1 MQYSNLAMRMFC
13 STYGRRCLSAT
24 NRHRLRF
31 SESVSPTYRF
41 LRAHGKPQI
50 SGQYLAGFKSSRVK
64 AMAGADEDL
73 LTTLKARGLFDN
85 CTDESGLRDAL
96 QLPIK
101 IYCGFDPTADSL
113 HLGNLLGIIILSW
126 FQRAGHQPV
135 ILVGGATGSVGD
147 PSGRSQ
153 ERPLLDEKTLS
164 ANVSAICDSI
174 ESILK
179 RNGGHGDTTVLNN
192 YDWFKDIS
200 LLGFLRDTG
209 KFARLGTMLS
219 KDSVRKRLESED
231 GLSFTEFT
239 YQLLQGYDFHKL
251 NIDYNCIL
259 QMGGSD
265 QWGNIICGIDLSRRL
280 AGKELYGL
288 TTPLLTTSSGQKMG
302 KTEDGAIW
310 LNFISDKDNY
320 STHPRDFWNYWRDKT
335 ENNDVGKFLKLFTDM
350 PLNEIDEIE
359 KLENEDIEKGKELLA
374 TKITELV
381 HGKDSDWKSK
391 KTIILKKE
399 DFENGYGLLSLL
411 SNDDLGLAKS
421 NSEARRFIQ
430 SKAVKLNGELIDD
443 EKYTLTLGSFKK
455 SKEIEISLGKKKK
468 IIIGI
473 D

>member
-1 MQYSNLAMRMFC
+1 MSNYK
-13 STYGRRCLSAT
+13 SD
-24 NRHRLRF
+24 
-31 SESVSPTYRF
+31 F
-41 LRAHGKPQI
+41 LKHINERGFIYQI
-50 SGQYLAGFKSSRVK
+50 SDSDRLDQIFSK
-64 AMAGADEDL
+64 D
-73 LTTLKARGLFDN
+73 
-85 CTDESGLRDAL
+85 
-96 QLPIK
+96 K
-101 IYCGFDPTADSL
+101 ITAYIGFDCTAPNLHIGSL
-113 HLGNLLGIIILSW
+113 MQILLLKKLQD
-126 FQRAGHQPV
+126 FGHTPIV
-135 ILVGGATGSVGD
+135 LIGGATSKIGD
-147 PSGRSQ
+147 PSLKDKSRKMLSYEDINNNIKGIKKVF
-153 ERPLLDEKTLS
+153 EKFLDINKIKIIDNSEWLEK
-164 ANVSAICDSI
+164 
-174 ESILK
+174 
-179 RNGGHGDTTVLNN
+179 LN
-192 YDWFKDIS
+192 YID
-200 LLGFLRDTG
+200 FLREIG
-209 KFARLGTMLS
+209 SHFSVNRMLS
-219 KDSVRKRLESED
+219 FDSVKLRLEREQN
-231 GLSFTEFT
+231 LSFLEFN
-239 YQLLQGYDFHKL
+239 YMILQGYDFYKL
-251 NIDYNCIL
+251 NIDYNCNL

-399 DFENGYGLLSLL
+399 DFESGYGLLSLL

>member
-1 MQYSNLAMRMFC
+1 MSNYK
-13 STYGRRCLSAT
+13 SD
-24 NRHRLRF
+24 
-31 SESVSPTYRF
+31 F
-41 LRAHGKPQI
+41 LKHINERGFIYQI
-50 SGQYLAGFKSSRVK
+50 SDSDRLDQIFSK
-64 AMAGADEDL
+64 E
-73 LTTLKARGLFDN
+73 
-85 CTDESGLRDAL
+85 
-96 QLPIK
+96 K
-101 IYCGFDPTADSL
+101 ITAYIGFDCTAPNLHIGSL
-113 HLGNLLGIIILSW
+113 MQILLLKKLQD
-126 FQRAGHQPV
+126 FGHTPIV
-135 ILVGGATGSVGD
+135 LIGGATSKIGD
-147 PSGRSQ
+147 PSLKDKSRKMLSYEDINNNIKGIKKVF
-153 ERPLLDEKTLS
+153 EKFLDINKIKIIDNSEWLEK
-164 ANVSAICDSI
+164 
-174 ESILK
+174 
-179 RNGGHGDTTVLNN
+179 LN
-192 YDWFKDIS
+192 YID
-200 LLGFLRDTG
+200 FLREIG
-209 KFARLGTMLS
+209 SHFSVNRMLS
-219 KDSVRKRLESED
+219 FDSVKLRLEREQN
-231 GLSFTEFT
+231 LSFLEFN
-239 YQLLQGYDFHKL
+239 YMILQGYDFYKL
-251 NIDYNCIL
+251 NIDYNCNL

-302 KTEDGAIW
+302 KTEDGTIW

-443 EKYTLTLGSFKK
+443 EKYTLTLDSFEK

>member
-1 MQYSNLAMRMFC
+1 MSNYK
-13 STYGRRCLSAT
+13 SD
-24 NRHRLRF
+24 
-31 SESVSPTYRF
+31 F
-41 LRAHGKPQI
+41 LKHINERGFIYQI
-50 SGQYLAGFKSSRVK
+50 SDSDRLDQIFSK
-64 AMAGADEDL
+64 D
-73 LTTLKARGLFDN
+73 
-85 CTDESGLRDAL
+85 
-96 QLPIK
+96 K
-101 IYCGFDPTADSL
+101 ITAYIGFDCTAPNLHIGSL
-113 HLGNLLGIIILSW
+113 MQILLLKKLQD
-126 FQRAGHQPV
+126 FGHTPIV
-135 ILVGGATGSVGD
+135 LIGGATSKIGD
-147 PSGRSQ
+147 PSLKDKSRKMLSYEDINNNIKGIKKVF
-153 ERPLLDEKTLS
+153 EKFLDINKIKIIDNSEWLEK
-164 ANVSAICDSI
+164 
-174 ESILK
+174 
-179 RNGGHGDTTVLNN
+179 LN
-192 YDWFKDIS
+192 YID
-200 LLGFLRDTG
+200 FLREIG
-209 KFARLGTMLS
+209 SHFSVNRMLS
-219 KDSVRKRLESED
+219 FDSVKLRLEREQN
-231 GLSFTEFT
+231 LSFLEFN
-239 YQLLQGYDFHKL
+239 YMILQGYDFYKL
-251 NIDYNCIL
+251 NIDYNCNL

-310 LNFISDKDNY
+310 LNFISDKDSH

-399 DFENGYGLLSLL
+399 YFENGYGLLSLL

-443 EKYTLTLGSFKK
+443 EKYTLTLASFKK